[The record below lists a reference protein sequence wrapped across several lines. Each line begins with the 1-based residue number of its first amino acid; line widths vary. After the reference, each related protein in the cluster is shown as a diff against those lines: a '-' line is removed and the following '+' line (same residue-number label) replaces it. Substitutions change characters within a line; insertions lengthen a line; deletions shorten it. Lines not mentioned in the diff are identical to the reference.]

1 MASFGPE
8 KTCLALEPP
17 LSRTSSPIPA
27 PTESTATS
35 SPEVG
40 EAGSSPSDPPHQ
52 QQLFADQG
60 RRFLRGDNRARDS
73 CQMHDL
79 LLLNEL
85 NMPRLCRFA
94 RQRGHD
100 AFAVD
105 NQTPLAQLRDVAIA
119 QH

>member
-1 MASFGPE
+1 MPGAGAAAE
-8 KTCLALEPP
+8 QDQLADPRADGIDGDFMRRRL
-17 LSRTSSPIPA
+17 
-27 PTESTATS
+27 
-35 SPEVG
+35 G
-40 EAGSSPSDPPHQ
+40 EAGSSPSA
-52 QQLFADQG
+52 LTRRTSSSIFADSG
-60 RRFLRGDNRARDS
+60 KATFLRGDNRARDS

>member
-1 MASFGPE
+1 MPGAGAAAE
-8 KTCLALEPP
+8 QDQLADP
-17 LSRTSSPIPA
+17 RADGIDGDFIA
-27 PTESTATS
+27 GGGGG
-35 SPEVG
+35 G
-40 EAGSSPSDPPHQ
+40 EFAIGADPPHQ